1 MFSAPVKTNFNDEI
15 AYRVDLL
22 NPLRL
27 DGSFQYTGQGCIPSI
42 AYQDKF
48 NSMKSHILRELS
60 NHKQLFRQTPNMEML
75 DAITPIWGFLS
86 KGQETILSPYTVV
99 VPDAKLSGQSCYVD
113 FELTGLIVSRS
124 TIRPTFRYV
133 VLETKPNV
141 IDFDWGEEEQ
151 IQELE
156 EVSDIPAL
164 ADSESMNLRDP
175 VSVRREMLEEKERVR
190 NAFRN
195 AEEAK
200 FKAEEMAARFYAK
213 YDPSDSESAFSEWAS
228 DLDDSDEDDDSE

>member
-1 MFSAPVKTNFNDEI
+1 MFSAPVKSNYNGEV
-15 AYRVDLL
+15 AYLVELL

-27 DGSFQYTGQGCIPSI
+27 DGSFEYTGQGCIPSI

-48 NSMKSHILRELS
+48 NSMKAHILRELS

-75 DAITPIWGFLS
+75 EAITPIWGFLS
-86 KGQETILSPYTVV
+86 KGQETMLSPYTVV
-99 VPDAKLSGQSCYVD
+99 ATDVKLSGPCYVD

-133 VLETKPNV
+133 VLESKQNV

-164 ADSESMNLRDP
+164 ADSESMELRDP

-200 FKAEEMAARFYAK
+200 FRAEEMAVRYYTK

-228 DLDDSDEDDDSE
+228 DRDDSDEDDDSE